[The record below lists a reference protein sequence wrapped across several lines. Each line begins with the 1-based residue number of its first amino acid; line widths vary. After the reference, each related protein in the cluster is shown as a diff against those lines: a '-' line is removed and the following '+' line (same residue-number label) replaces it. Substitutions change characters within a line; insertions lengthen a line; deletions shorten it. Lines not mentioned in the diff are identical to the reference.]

1 MCSYCGC
8 RSIALI
14 ARFSTEHDAIVN
26 AAGVLRRAIDSGDLR
41 GVPGA
46 AADLTG
52 LLERHTRDEER
63 TLFAEMAEDP
73 EFSEH
78 IAHLSGEHRE
88 IEAQLALLGT
98 GDVAAVHRLND
109 LLRNHIDKEENGLFP
124 AAAIAL
130 DGAAWD
136 RAQALLDPTQT
147 PRVAESAAWSSPV
160 APLEV
165 LRRWEDAGA
174 VWRILSRSVAG
185 VDIALLTC
193 SAGEEASRI
202 HTSDPDVMAYV
213 AGREGSD

>member
-1 MCSYCGC
+1 M
-8 RSIALI
+8 
-14 ARFSTEHDAIVN
+14 
-26 AAGVLRRAIDSGDLR
+26 AA
-41 GVPGA
+41 
-46 AADLTG
+46 
-52 LLERHTRDEER
+52 
-63 TLFAEMAEDP
+63 DP

-78 IAHLSGEHRE
+78 IARLSDEHRE
-88 IEAQLALLGT
+88 IEVQLALLGT

-109 LLRNHIDKEENGLFP
+109 LLRDHIDKEENGLFP

-147 PRVAESAAWSSPV
+147 PRVAESPAWSSPI

-174 VWRILSRSVAG
+174 VWRILSRSDAG